1 MLNCIMVGI
10 GGFIGS
16 VCRYLVG
23 LLPIE
28 INTGF
33 PVKTFAIN
41 VIGSFLISVITILA
55 SKFKGL
61 SPQIALMLRI
71 GICGGFTTF
80 STFAYESSEL
90 MKGGHMAMA
99 LSYVCISV
107 VFGVLAVLLAQ
118 FLVK

>member
-1 MLNCIMVGI
+1 MLDCLFVGI
-10 GGFIGS
+10 GGFIGT
-16 VCRYLVG
+16 VCRYLIG
-23 LLPIE
+23 LLPLE
-28 INTGF
+28 AENGF
-33 PVKTFAIN
+33 PFKTLFIN
-41 VIGSFLISVITILA
+41 ITGSFLIGLIAALAAKNENLDPHILLLC
-55 SKFKGL
+55 KV
-61 SPQIALMLRI
+61 